1 MKLTWMKW
9 SVLPVAMLM
18 AGSVA
23 MAQDQSQQP
32 PPAQSG
38 SSATPATPAATPAP
52 AAAPAEKPKP
62 TVAQRKENQQDR
74 IAQGVKSGQLAAG
87 ETANLETKEAAIN
100 GETKADR
107 AANGGKLTPAEKKQV
122 NGQQNQLSKQIYK
135 DKHNGNTANYG
146 NSKVGKRQ
154 ENQQDRIAQGIKS
167 GQLTAGET
175 AKLENQQKG
184 INHQVVAD
192 RKANG
197 GKLTAGEK
205 HQVNKEQNAASK
217 NIYNKKHNAKTQ
229 PQAQPK
235 P

>member
-9 SVLPVAMLM
+9 SVLPAAVLL

-23 MAQDQSQQP
+23 IAQGQPAPSSQP
-32 PPAQSG
+32 APEAQSA
-38 SSATPATPAATPAP
+38 SPSTPATPAAAPTPA
-52 AAAPAEKPKP
+52 AKAKP

-74 IAQGVKSGQLAAG
+74 IAQGVKSGQLTAG

-107 AANGGKLTPAEKKQV
+107 AANGGKLTAAEKKQI

-135 DKHNGNTANYG
+135 DKHNANTAHYG
-146 NSKVGKRQ
+146 NNKVGQRR

-184 INHQVVAD
+184 INQQVAAD

-197 GKLTAGEK
+197 
-205 HQVNKEQNAASK
+205 
-217 NIYNKKHNAKTQ
+217 
-229 PQAQPK
+229 
-235 P
+235 

>member
-9 SVLPVAMLM
+9 SALPVAVLM
-18 AGSVA
+18 AGSMA
-23 MAQDQSQQP
+23 MAQDQSSSGSQQP
-32 PPAQSG
+32 ATAPA
-38 SSATPATPAATPAP
+38 ATPAATPAP
-52 AAAPAEKPKP
+52 AAKPKP
-62 TVAQRKENQQDR
+62 TIAQRKENQQDR
-74 IAQGVKSGQLAAG
+74 IAQGVKSGQLTAG

-107 AANGGKLTPAEKKQV
+107 AANGGKLTAAEKKQI
-122 NGQQNQLSKQIYK
+122 NGQQNQVSKQIYK
-135 DKHNGNTANYG
+135 DKHNANTAHYG
-146 NSKVGKRQ
+146 NNKVGQRR

-184 INHQVVAD
+184 INQQVAAD

-197 GKLTAGEK
+197 GTLTASEK
-205 HQVNKEQNAASK
+205 KQVNKEQNAASK
-217 NIYNKKHNAKTQ
+217 NIYHKKHNAKTQ
-229 PQAQPK
+229 AQPK